1 MPTSYIMA
9 GLRDV
14 QFKGF
19 RQVVPDGQYEVS
31 AIDVAE
37 FNGHAYIALTVKAG
51 ESSYELSLNSLCM
64 KVFPVPNDG
73 EPIVCAQLGSLN
85 TELAEAVAEVAGKGN
100 CTCGQVCD
108 QLASFKGSKITLKS
122 VSHTVLT
129 YDGGTVART
138 FYSLTRV
145 K

>member
-1 MPTSYIMA
+1 MA

-19 RQVVPDGQYEVS
+19 RQVVPDGQYEIVK
-31 AIDVAE
+31 ADVDE
-37 FNGHAYIALTVKAG
+37 FNGHAYVALTIKSGKTTYDV
-51 ESSYELSLNSLCM
+51 SLNALCM
-64 KVFPVPNDG
+64 KVFPRPNDA
-73 EPIVCAQLGSLN
+73 EPIVCATLGSFN
-85 TELAEAVAEVAGKGN
+85 TELAEAVAEVAGKGT
-100 CTCGQVCD
+100 CTCGNVAD
-108 QLASFKGSKITLKS
+108 GLTTTFKGVKISLKS

-138 FYSLTRV
+138 FYSLNRV

>member
-1 MPTSYIMA
+1 MA
-9 GLRDV
+9 GLRDT

-19 RQVVPDGQYEVS
+19 RQVVPDGNYEI
-31 AIDVAE
+31 AKIDVAE

-51 ESSYELSLNSLCM
+51 DASFELSLNSLCM
-64 KVFPVPNDG
+64 KVYPVPNDG
-73 EPIVCAQLGSLN
+73 EPIICAKLGTFN
-85 TELAEAVAEVAGKGN
+85 TELAEAVARVASAGN
-100 CTCGQVCD
+100 CTCGQVVD
-108 QLASFKGSKITLKS
+108 GLASLKGSKITLHS

-145 K
+145 EA

>member
-1 MPTSYIMA
+1 MA

-19 RQVVPDGQYEVS
+19 RQVVPDGQYKVS
-31 AIDVAE
+31 NIDVAE
-37 FNGHAYIALTVKAG
+37 FNGHAYIALIVKNG
-51 ESSYELSLNSLCM
+51 DTEFGLSLNSLCM
-64 KVFPVPNDG
+64 KVYPVPNDG
-73 EPIVCAQLGSLN
+73 EPIICSRLGTFN
-85 TELAEAVAEVAGKGN
+85 TELAEAVAKVASSGN
-100 CTCGQVCD
+100 CTCGQVVD
-108 QLASFKGSKITLKS
+108 GLASFKGSKISLHS

-145 K
+145 EA

>member
-1 MPTSYIMA
+1 MA

-14 QFKGF
+14 EFKGF
-19 RQVVPDGQYEVS
+19 RQVVPDGQYEVDN
-31 AIDVAE
+31 IDVTE
-37 FNGHAYIALTVKAG
+37 FNGHAYIALTVKN
-51 ESSYELSLNSLCM
+51 SDTKFELSLNSLCM
-64 KVFPVPNDG
+64 KVYPVPNDG
-73 EPIVCAQLGSLN
+73 EPIICSRLSSFN
-85 TELAEAVAEVAGKGN
+85 TELAEAVAAVASKGK

-129 YDGGTVART
+129 YEGGTVART
-138 FYSLTRV
+138 FYSLNRV

>member
-1 MPTSYIMA
+1 MA

-14 QFKGF
+14 EFKGF
-19 RQVVPDGQYEVS
+19 RQVVPDGQYEIDN
-31 AIDVAE
+31 IDVTE
-37 FNGHAYIALTVKAG
+37 FNGHAYVALTVKNG
-51 ESSYELSLNSLCM
+51 DTKFELSLNSLCM
-64 KVFPVPNDG
+64 KVYPVPNDG
-73 EPIVCAQLGSLN
+73 EPIICSRLGSFN
-85 TELAEAVAEVAGKGN
+85 TELAEAVAAVASKGN

-122 VSHTVLT
+122 ISHTVLT

-138 FYSLTRV
+138 FYSLNRV